1 VLEGCR
7 RQGHPAGLRECPRK
21 PPRFSAFGP
30 PTLEATSEALG
41 ALPEGASV
49 NLDRGYDSKLTRE
62 RLREL
67 GLGWE
72 ISSKGKPTPYWATYR
87 WVVERTSAWHNAHKS
102 FYEKAIPV
110 KGRRGGCNR
119 P

>member
-1 VLEGCR
+1 MLEGCR

-49 NLDRGYDSKLTRE
+49 NLDRGYDSRLSRE

-72 ISSKGKPTPYWATYR
+72 ISGKGKPAPYWATYR
-87 WVVERTSAWHNAHKS
+87 RVVERTSAWHNAHK
-102 FYEKAIPV
+102 KLL
-110 KGRRGGCNR
+110 
-119 P
+119 